1 MADLTNLLNPV
12 TLTPEQEKK
21 WSDTKVA
28 LLWHA
33 PAFSHIFYSLLHNNR
48 QRGADGKYY
57 GAIFTD
63 NEAIPIA
70 ATDGSNLIFNP
81 GPFFELTLN
90 QRIFVVAHEIMHNI
104 LNHPVLGHFFRQRG
118 KVVFSDGTELDYDH
132 ETMNIAEDYVINA
145 ILVDGNIGAMPTDKA
160 GKQMGCYDTAV
171 ATAKDAS
178 LDTYRKIFKKQ
189 QGGGGGG
196 GNKSPAFDTIL
207 PPGSTTGQDPQ
218 TAANGRNQAQ
228 WQTEVASAMSA
239 AKAMGKLPAGLQ
251 RVFEQ
256 ILDPVIDWSDQ
267 IRALFARKVGG
278 GAYDFRKPD
287 RRMIVRDIYA
297 PGRTG
302 FAAGTVVVGVDT
314 SGSIGKEELDMF
326 MAEMSGILEDVR
338 PEQIVIMWCD
348 AEVGRVDYV
357 EDTDDLN
364 TVRCKGAPGGGG
376 TSFVPV
382 FERIDEEGITPEAL
396 VYLTDGMG
404 TFPSAAPNYPVIWGD
419 IYGQVKYPFGDVV
432 SIPRRGK

>member
-1 MADLTNLLNPV
+1 
-12 TLTPEQEKK
+12 
-21 WSDTKVA
+21 
-28 LLWHA
+28 
-33 PAFSHIFYSLLHNNR
+33 
-48 QRGADGKYY
+48 
-57 GAIFTD
+57 
-63 NEAIPIA
+63 
-70 ATDGSNLIFNP
+70 
-81 GPFFELTLN
+81 
-90 QRIFVVAHEIMHNI
+90 
-104 LNHPVLGHFFRQRG
+104 
-118 KVVFSDGTELDYDH
+118 
-132 ETMNIAEDYVINA
+132 
-145 ILVDGNIGAMPTDKA
+145 
-160 GKQMGCYDTAV
+160 
-171 ATAKDAS
+171 
-178 LDTYRKIFKKQ
+178 
-189 QGGGGGG
+189 
-196 GNKSPAFDTIL
+196 
-207 PPGSTTGQDPQ
+207 
-218 TAANGRNQAQ
+218 
-228 WQTEVASAMSA
+228 
-239 AKAMGKLPAGLQ
+239 MGKLPAGLQ

-404 TFPSAAPNYPVIWGD
+404 TAPHPTT
-419 IYGQVKYPFGDVV
+419 Q
-432 SIPRRGK
+432 